1 MAFWIALH
9 QLKHKGFACLMKHQ
23 GPCCSALW
31 HSSEVFTHK
40 ALCSLD
46 TTNEGTN
53 QGGNISLT
61 ATTSAK
67 SRAPLKQC
75 PRRLHLRLLFYP
87 RTLSVFL

>member
-46 TTNEGTN
+46 TTNEGSQSGRQHFADGDNLGKVEGSTKTVS
-53 QGGNISLT
+53 QK
-61 ATTSAK
+61 TTS
-67 SRAPLKQC
+67 
-75 PRRLHLRLLFYP
+75 
-87 RTLSVFL
+87 